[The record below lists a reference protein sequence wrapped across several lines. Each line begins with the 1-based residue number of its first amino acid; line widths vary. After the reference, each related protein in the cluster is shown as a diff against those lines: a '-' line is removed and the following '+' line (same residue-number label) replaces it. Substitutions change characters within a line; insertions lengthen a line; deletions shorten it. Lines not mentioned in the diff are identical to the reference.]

1 MKSTTM
7 NLENFNQLL
16 EDRFE
21 KTRNILI
28 EKNKE
33 YGLTEDV
40 LHSFREQADFSVH
53 NTGPSVCWELM
64 VKHLYSVRRMVK
76 DFEVTGM
83 PPTEE
88 LMNEKIGDTINYLIL
103 LEAMFKEIQQ

>member
-21 KTRNILI
+21 KTRSILI

-40 LHSFREQADFSVH
+40 LHSFRKQADFSLH

-64 VKHLYSVRRMVK
+64 VKHLYSVRKMVT
-76 DFEVTGM
+76 DFEATGM

-88 LMNEKIGDTINYLIL
+88 LTNEKIGDTINYLIL
-103 LEAMFKEIQQ
+103 LEAMFKEIRQ

>member
-1 MKSTTM
+1 M

-16 EDRFE
+16 EERFE
-21 KTRNILI
+21 KTRSILI

-40 LHSFREQADFSVH
+40 LHSFRKQADFSLH

-64 VKHLYSVRRMVK
+64 VKHLYSVRKMVT
-76 DFEVTGM
+76 DFEATGI

-88 LMNEKIGDTINYLIL
+88 LTNEKIGDTINYLIL
-103 LEAMFKEIQQ
+103 LEAMFKEIRQ

>member
-7 NLENFNQLL
+7 NLENFNELL

-21 KTRNILI
+21 KTRSILI

-40 LHSFREQADFSVH
+40 LHSFRKQADFSLH

-64 VKHLYSVRRMVK
+64 VKHLYSVRKMVT
-76 DFEVTGM
+76 DFEVTGI

-88 LMNEKIGDTINYLIL
+88 LTNEKIGDTINYLIL
-103 LEAMFKEIQQ
+103 LEAMFKEIRQ

>member
-1 MKSTTM
+1 M

-21 KTRNILI
+21 KTRSILI

-40 LHSFREQADFSVH
+40 LHSFRKQADFSLH

-64 VKHLYSVRRMVK
+64 VKHLYSVRKMVT
-76 DFEVTGM
+76 DFEATGM

-88 LMNEKIGDTINYLIL
+88 LTNEKIGDTINYLIL
-103 LEAMFKEIQQ
+103 LEAMFKEIRQ

>member
-1 MKSTTM
+1 M

-16 EDRFE
+16 ESRFE
-21 KTRNILI
+21 KTRSILI

-40 LHSFREQADFSVH
+40 LHSFRKQADFSLH

-64 VKHLYSVRRMVK
+64 VKHLYSVRKMVT
-76 DFEVTGM
+76 DFEATGM

-88 LMNEKIGDTINYLIL
+88 LTNEKIGDTINYLIL
-103 LEAMFKEIQQ
+103 LEAMFKEIRQ